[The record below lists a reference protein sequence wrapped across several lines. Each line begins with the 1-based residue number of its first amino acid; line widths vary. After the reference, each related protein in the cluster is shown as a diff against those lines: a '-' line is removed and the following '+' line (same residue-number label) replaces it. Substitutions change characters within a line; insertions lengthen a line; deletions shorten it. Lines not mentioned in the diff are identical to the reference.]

1 MREPQVDTFCRCV
14 KKVKKTLKAEGRAIA
29 ICTKSVLQTK
39 GRTLRK
45 VRCRDHL
52 LETQPMKSGRRPR
65 MERNANNERNET
77 HVVYVKDDTVKTPA
91 QSERIMGLPVGQ
103 ASALSEIC
111 KVQGNE
117 TIDAKYLTKVP
128 HSAALILFF
137 GKKPQVDILRAKHPH
152 GNLPIEKAKGF
163 AIVNFNGDD
172 LELDALCA
180 HESTRGMGVGANTL
194 KYIETMAT
202 LNGKKRVLL
211 DALPAAVPFYVKQ
224 GYAAT
229 QRDNFY
235 SKELVPQEGGVF
247 KWAGADT
254 PVFNNEKV
262 REWNGFPIMWMEG
275 VDEEKKKERQAW
287 LDGQLKKFGAVV
299 RMVSS
304 GDGEITIH
312 RMLKDMITKKDP
324 PFNDDFVK
332 MHINLWAGP
341 GIYRVNYDQTLAAVK
356 TQNDGKADKLV
367 RINARFADAAKTQ
380 GKGFKWYGL
389 ITRTQSMDVS
399 DLPIVNR
406 VHALCTILR
415 VLLHIDGRIVHFD
428 LHWRNMAVMGD
439 GTPVIHDVGR
449 MKIRDALD
457 TFAPWEISC
466 PYKTNKRILRNVL
479 MTIFQWPNYNMDY
492 KQYFYIARMFKDL
505 RKTWGETFPKPVE
518 PYWRHFDQPPRNTPA
533 NEKFEENIKKF
544 DPWLDE
550 SSGASGDEVKDRRQR
565 AANWIKGKNP
575 NELMKVYDEA
585 GNVLD
590 VIPDDGLVYFDPPRE
605 TRYHQ
610 IARVFD
616 ILSVLAAL
624 SATASRERV
633 AYYWARR
640 AAVKICT
647 LLTASPPAA
656 TRARVQE
663 IARRFLATT
672 GTSGDCGGND
682 PGKETEYATKYLV
695 EVNDARTGK
704 KPLDGMTDE
713 QKAAAAA
720 AKAKADRLAQRAKE
734 IFEKK
739 IDAVKEAARQKVRDE
754 FARRRQALAAAEAAG
769 AAQSPFE
776 AVEDVGELDKA
787 VIEGLNVESPVS
799 EEDKAVA
806 PEGLP
811 LDEAVAAL
819 SEIVR
824 QSQEEEEGEHE
835 EQKGLYLSPVE
846 VIAEADNAPP
856 MENAPPD
863 IKRLRDLPVADEG
876 AGEQAVEGSL
886 DLSSPLTG
894 VDYEVNSK
902 GKAEPVVPP
911 TGGGMEGGG
920 LGGAGE
926 ASAMFEAD
934 NESWSFLP
942 PPANAAARDA
952 AINTVR
958 QAGSGYASVVAY
970 VSADTEIQ
978 TKQDIVK
985 KSDYGRANHALTY
998 IASYDCKLKELV
1010 DAQGVNW
1017 VRDKETRRLRSVTKR
1032 IGDFQP
1038 GDYEAKYLL
1047 LGIAGRYKDQN
1058 SVPCFLIPKFKAMVA
1073 YMPVTEAIDAMI
1085 KILKGLCVPRDFII
1099 NDLHMTNMAVM
1110 DDGTPG
1116 GRAVTFD
1123 YDKLLKRDEFKG
1135 LLLNVLADPARY
1147 MNVQYDHI
1155 LKLGIET
1162 VQTYADNHNETFFVN
1177 YDLLSVL
1184 STLRLLCSAVGVT
1197 TATTA
1202 VDTCMQTLGRI
1213 PAADPADPDVA
1224 ARARARARVAAVD
1237 ALVVPL
1243 QAVPLAVKRRW
1254 ETPPNAYKEP
1264 SFVFL
1269 TRNTD
1274 PDVAA
1279 VIYADREVINVPWRK
1294 RIKDQND
1301 AAAAAELRAKGPPSG
1316 NLRENPPQRASYS
1329 PYGGRRTFRR
1339 KGLPQL
1345 L

>member
-1 MREPQVDTFCRCV
+1 
-14 KKVKKTLKAEGRAIA
+14 
-29 ICTKSVLQTK
+29 
-39 GRTLRK
+39 
-45 VRCRDHL
+45 
-52 LETQPMKSGRRPR
+52 MKSGRRPR
-65 MERNANNERNET
+65 IERNANNERNET

-137 GKKPQVDILRAKHPH
+137 GKKPQVDILRAKHPR

-202 LNGKKRVLL
+202 LNGKKQVLL
-211 DALPAAVPFYVKQ
+211 DALPGAVPFYVKQ
-224 GYAAT
+224 GYRNT
-229 QRDNFY
+229 RDNFY
-235 SKELVPQEGGVF
+235 AKELVPQEGGVF

-356 TQNDGKADKLV
+356 TQNDGKAGKLE

-428 LHWRNMAVMGD
+428 LHWRNMAVMGV

-479 MTIFQWPNYNMDY
+479 MHIFQWPNYNMDY

-518 PYWRHFDQPPRNTPA
+518 PEWKHFDQPPPGTA
-533 NEKFEENIKKF
+533 EDKFEANIKDF
-544 DPWLDE
+544 EPWLDE

-565 AANWIKGKNP
+565 AANWVKWIKDKNP

-590 VIPDDGLVYFDPPRE
+590 VIPDDGFVYFDPPRE

-704 KPLDGMTDE
+704 KFPAEMTDE

-754 FARRRQALAAAEAAG
+754 FARRRQARQALAEAEAAPP
-769 AAQSPFE
+769 AAQSPVE

-799 EEDKAVA
+799 EEDKRVP

-811 LDEAVAAL
+811 LDEAVAAM
-819 SEIVR
+819 SEILR
-824 QSQEEEEGEHE
+824 QSQEEEGEHE

-911 TGGGMEGGG
+911 TDGRQEGGVFKA
-920 LGGAGE
+920 AGYT
-926 ASAMFEAD
+926 AITFEAGPGED
-934 NESWSFLP
+934 PWKFLP
-942 PPANAAARDA
+942 PPAEGATLPPLVGLDP
-952 AINTVR
+952 TKF
-958 QAGSGYASVVAY
+958 VAY
-970 VSADTEIQ
+970 VSPDTKIVEIH
-978 TKQDIVK
+978 DLVK
-985 KSDYGRANHALTY
+985 SASSGPESPVGRITNTY
-998 IASYDCKLKELV
+998 LAHYPCTLAGMTNYTVWKRVNGRLQRQVRHFPELPTLREDETIHNITEFSQLECLLVLKF
-1010 DAQGVNW
+1010 
-1017 VRDKETRRLRSVTKR
+1017 KETVQDLVYPQEKR
-1032 IGDFQP
+1032 
-1038 GDYEAKYLL
+1038 
-1047 LGIAGRYKDQN
+1047 
-1058 SVPCFLIPKFKAMVA
+1058 KALF
-1073 YMPVTEAIDAMI
+1073 E
-1085 KILKGLCVPRDFII
+1085 ILDGLVEVDGAFVI
-1099 NDLHMTNMAVM
+1099 NDLHEGNIAVM
-1110 DDGTPG
+1110 PDGH
-1116 GRAVTFD
+1116 AVTFD
-1123 YDKLLKRDEFKG
+1123 YDRTCTSEEFKSDVNTILANIATYEDLPQYKHIVDLEG
-1135 LLLNVLADPARY
+1135 DANREEKIEKLVKISDILAVL
-1147 MNVQYDHI
+1147 
-1155 LKLGIET
+1155 
-1162 VQTYADNHNETFFVN
+1162 
-1177 YDLLSVL
+1177 
-1184 STLRLLCSAVGVT
+1184 
-1197 TATTA
+1197 TA
-1202 VDTCMQTLGRI
+1202 VEAVTG
-1213 PAADPADPDVA
+1213 AGV
-1224 ARARARARVAAVD
+1224 ARATPAFEACRKALWKSETKEQRHAAIN
-1237 ALVVPL
+1237 AL
-1243 QAVPLAVKRRW
+1243 
-1254 ETPPNAYKEP
+1254 
-1264 SFVFL
+1264 
-1269 TRNTD
+1269 
-1274 PDVAA
+1274 
-1279 VIYADREVINVPWRK
+1279 
-1294 RIKDQND
+1294 D
-1301 AAAAAELRAKGPPSG
+1301 AALPVSG
-1316 NLRENPPQRASYS
+1316 
-1329 PYGGRRTFRR
+1329 GGRRTFRR

>member
-1 MREPQVDTFCRCV
+1 M
-14 KKVKKTLKAEGRAIA
+14 KKVKKTLKARPGSTSERGKEDRSAAEGRAIA

-39 GRTLRK
+39 GRTIRK
-45 VRCRDHL
+45 VRCRDKV
-52 LETQPMKSGRRPR
+52 LETQPMK
-65 MERNANNERNET
+65 
-77 HVVYVKDDTVKTPA
+77 
-91 QSERIMGLPVGQ
+91 L
-103 ASALSEIC
+103 
-111 KVQGNE
+111 
-117 TIDAKYLTKVP
+117 
-128 HSAALILFF
+128 
-137 GKKPQVDILRAKHPH
+137 
-152 GNLPIEKAKGF
+152 
-163 AIVNFNGDD
+163 
-172 LELDALCA
+172 
-180 HESTRGMGVGANTL
+180 
-194 KYIETMAT
+194 
-202 LNGKKRVLL
+202 
-211 DALPAAVPFYVKQ
+211 
-224 GYAAT
+224 
-229 QRDNFY
+229 
-235 SKELVPQEGGVF
+235 QEGGVF

-254 PVFNNEKV
+254 PVFNNEPKGG
-262 REWNGFPIMWMEG
+262 WNGFPIMWMDVG
-275 VDEEKKKERQAW
+275 MPDPKKTERQAW

-356 TQNDGKADKLV
+356 TQNDGKDGKLE

-479 MTIFQWPNYNMDY
+479 MPIFQWPNYNMDY
-492 KQYFYIARMFKDL
+492 KQYFYIARLFKDL
-505 RKTWGETFPKPVE
+505 RKTWGEKFPKPVE
-518 PYWRHFDQPPRNTPA
+518 PDWKHFDQPPRGTP
-533 NEKFEENIKKF
+533 EDKKFEENIKNF
-544 DPWLDE
+544 EPWLDE
-550 SSGASGDEVKDRRQR
+550 SSGASGDEVKDRRKR
-565 AANWIKGKNP
+565 AANWVKWIKEKNP

-590 VIPDDGLVYFDPPRE
+590 VIPDDGFVYFDPPRE

-640 AAVKICT
+640 AAVKICA

-663 IARRFLATT
+663 IIRRFLATT

-682 PGKETEYATKYLV
+682 PGNETAYATKYLG

-704 KPLDGMTDE
+704 KFQAGMTDE

-720 AKAKADRLAQRAKE
+720 AKAKADKLAQRAKE
-734 IFEKK
+734 IFDKK
-739 IDAVKEAARQKVRDE
+739 IEAVKEAARQKVKEE
-754 FARRRQALAAAEAAG
+754 FARRRRALADAEAAG
-769 AAQSPFE
+769 AAQSPVE
-776 AVEDVGELDKA
+776 AVEDVGELNKA

-811 LDEAVAAL
+811 LDEAIAAL
-819 SEIVR
+819 SEILR
-824 QSQEEEEGEHE
+824 QSQEEEGEHE

-863 IKRLRDLPVADEG
+863 IKRLRDLPVADDG

-894 VDYEVNSK
+894 VDYEVNPN

-911 TGGGMEGGG
+911 TGGRQEGGVFKA
-920 LGGAGE
+920 AGYTAITFE
-926 ASAMFEAD
+926 AHDETWDFLPKATDSASATPLVEAI
-934 NESWSFLP
+934 
-942 PPANAAARDA
+942 AATHRPST
-952 AINTVR
+952 I
-958 QAGSGYASVVAY
+958 VAY
-970 VSADTEIQ
+970 VSPDTKIVEIHDLVKSASSGPESPVGRITNTYLAHYPCTLAGMTDYTVWKRVNGRLQ
-978 TKQDIVK
+978 RQVMHFPKLPTSREDETIHNITESSQLECLLVLKFKETVQDLV
-985 KSDYGRANHALTY
+985 YPQE
-998 IASYDCKLKELV
+998 KLKALFEILDGLV
-1010 DAQGVNW
+1010 EVDGAFV
-1017 VRDKETRRLRSVTKR
+1017 
-1032 IGDFQP
+1032 
-1038 GDYEAKYLL
+1038 
-1047 LGIAGRYKDQN
+1047 
-1058 SVPCFLIPKFKAMVA
+1058 
-1073 YMPVTEAIDAMI
+1073 
-1085 KILKGLCVPRDFII
+1085 I
-1099 NDLHMTNMAVM
+1099 NDLHEGNIAVM
-1110 DDGTPG
+1110 PDGH
-1116 GRAVTFD
+1116 AVTFD
-1123 YDKLLKRDEFKG
+1123 YDRTCTSEEFKADVNTILANIATYEDLPQYKHIVDLEG
-1135 LLLNVLADPARY
+1135 DANREKKIEKLVKISDILAVL
-1147 MNVQYDHI
+1147 
-1155 LKLGIET
+1155 
-1162 VQTYADNHNETFFVN
+1162 
-1177 YDLLSVL
+1177 
-1184 STLRLLCSAVGVT
+1184 
-1197 TATTA
+1197 TA
-1202 VDTCMQTLGRI
+1202 VEAVTG
-1213 PAADPADPDVA
+1213 AGV
-1224 ARARARARVAAVD
+1224 ARATPAFEACRKALWKSETKEQRHAAIN
-1237 ALVVPL
+1237 AL
-1243 QAVPLAVKRRW
+1243 
-1254 ETPPNAYKEP
+1254 
-1264 SFVFL
+1264 
-1269 TRNTD
+1269 
-1274 PDVAA
+1274 
-1279 VIYADREVINVPWRK
+1279 
-1294 RIKDQND
+1294 
-1301 AAAAAELRAKGPPSG
+1301 AAALPVSG
-1316 NLRENPPQRASYS
+1316 
-1329 PYGGRRTFRR
+1329 GGRRTFRR